1 MSDQNAA
8 DNNVRLGFM
17 GIGEDTRAYLSEFW
31 KIVEPQ
37 LLSPR
42 WSAAK
47 PHASRKPK
55 PRIGSVF
62 SRGASMTLILMG
74 SKLLASF
81 TTKSALSRAGILA
94 ATILC

>member
-37 LLSPR
+37 LPDILSGFYAHVAAVPALAKMVGSETPR
-42 WSAAK
+42 LKKAQ
-47 PHASRKPK
+47 ASHWERL
-55 PRIGSVF
+55 F
-62 SRGASMTLILMG
+62 SGR
-74 SKLLASF
+74 F
-81 TTKSALSRAGILA
+81 E
-94 ATILC
+94 

>member
-31 KIVEPQ
+31 KSSSLKLPDILSGFYAHVAAVPALAKMVGSEPTPQ
-37 LLSPR
+37 ESQ
-42 WSAAK
+42 
-47 PHASRKPK
+47 

-62 SRGASMTLILMG
+62 LGAL
-74 SKLLASF
+74 
-81 TTKSALSRAGILA
+81 R
-94 ATILC
+94 